1 MWLFGSS
8 CDRFH
13 VASRLA
19 FKLELEPSRESL
31 LHFFE
36 VVRRAFPSLTR
47 FRRRPEGGV
56 LLEEEGDDDPR
67 RQVRVDSSAVKLLH
81 GSAESEEA
89 VATLGRVV
97 FTQAP
102 YDLSL
107 SDLDYDYMEVSL
119 HLELDYRGNHDEL
132 VAETLLA
139 TDPLSAAVAPAGR
152 HIIDCQPVIG
162 IALSEDCGT
171 QAYVEIRSRT
181 SAVEV
186 RTGEYDTSPIS
197 VSVTVRRYW
206 STPPGADLVRVH
218 DELVRSAAELATQ
231 RVVPLIVQPLA
242 AAIASRR

>member
-1 MWLFGSS
+1 MWLFGSC

-19 FKLELEPSRESL
+19 FKLELDPSRESL

-36 VVRRAFPSLTR
+36 VVRRAFPGLTR

-56 LLEEEGDDDPR
+56 LLEEEVDEDAR
-67 RQVRVDSSAVKLLH
+67 RQVRVDSNAVKLLH
-81 GSAESEEA
+81 GSPDSEDA
-89 VATLGRVV
+89 VMTLGRVV

-132 VAETLLA
+132 IADTLLA
-139 TDPLSAAVAPAGR
+139 ADPLAAAVAPAGR
-152 HIIDCQPVIG
+152 HIIDCQPIIG

-186 RTGEYDTSPIS
+186 RTGEYDASPIS

-218 DELVRSAAELATQ
+218 DELVGAAAKLATE
-231 RVVPLIVQPLA
+231 RVVPQVVQPLA